1 MPDFLFCFDHFHSH
15 KGVVGDV
22 LPLRCTIK
30 LVTSFSIRG
39 RQFKSLMT
47 NKIQTQTGF
56 VSVPGGQLYYES
68 VGDGPVLVLIHAGI
82 ADSRMWDSQME
93 AFAKHYRVI
102 RYDVRGFGQS
112 KSENVTF
119 SARQDLRDLLT
130 ALGVERAHLMG
141 VSLGG
146 LIITDYAL
154 EFPAMVRS
162 LIPVGAGPGGFD
174 VKAYVTERELP
185 RFKEM
190 DEAFAKKD
198 VARVREVVVQIWV
211 DGFHRTPD
219 QVDPVVREKVGT
231 MMIDNFKQHQSEQI
245 TDKPLTPPAVGR
257 LAEIKAPTL
266 VIVGAVDVSPILAGV
281 DKLAAGIPGARKVVI
296 ENTAHVPNMEQPAEF
311 NRLVLDFLSSVERG

>member
-1 MPDFLFCFDHFHSH
+1 
-15 KGVVGDV
+15 
-22 LPLRCTIK
+22 
-30 LVTSFSIRG
+30 
-39 RQFKSLMT
+39 MT
-47 NKIQTQTGF
+47 NKIQTQTVF

-112 KSENVTF
+112 KSENVTY

-146 LIITDYAL
+146 MIITDYAL

-162 LIPVGAGPGGFD
+162 LIPVCAALGGFD
-174 VKAYVTERELP
+174 LNPHERELA

-190 DEAFAKKD
+190 GEAFAKKD
-198 VARVREVVVQIWV
+198 FARLPELIVQIWV

-231 MMIDNFKQHQSEQI
+231 MAIDNFKQHHSEQI
-245 TDKPLTPPAVGR
+245 TDKPLTPPAAGR

-266 VIVGAVDVSPILAGV
+266 VIVGAVDASPILAAG

>member
-1 MPDFLFCFDHFHSH
+1 MQGAERRATNNWRANLVGHHHLFFVNSKTSAARGQALRIFFL
-15 KGVVGDV
+15 
-22 LPLRCTIK
+22 
-30 LVTSFSIRG
+30 
-39 RQFKSLMT
+39 Q
-47 NKIQTQTGF
+47 
-56 VSVPGGQLYYES
+56 
-68 VGDGPVLVLIHAGI
+68 
-82 ADSRMWDSQME
+82 
-93 AFAKHYRVI
+93 
-102 RYDVRGFGQS
+102 
-112 KSENVTF
+112 
-119 SARQDLRDLLT
+119 
-130 ALGVERAHLMG
+130 
-141 VSLGG
+141 
-146 LIITDYAL
+146 
-154 EFPAMVRS
+154 
-162 LIPVGAGPGGFD
+162 
-174 VKAYVTERELP
+174 
-185 RFKEM
+185 EM

-245 TDKPLTPPAVGR
+245 TDEPLTPPAVGR